1 MASRRART
9 RPDKRAITY
18 HDGEA
23 PDIERAFQKL
33 TAERKPV
40 EEPTLTLRDG
50 SVVDLR
56 EPWKVPNVRA
66 EAPTPAPER
75 TR

>member
-1 MASRRART
+1 MTMASRRSRT

-18 HDGEA
+18 HDGDA

-50 SVVDLR
+50 SMVDLKA
-56 EPWKVPNVRA
+56 PWKGPQ
-66 EAPTPAPER
+66 ER
-75 TR
+75 TNV